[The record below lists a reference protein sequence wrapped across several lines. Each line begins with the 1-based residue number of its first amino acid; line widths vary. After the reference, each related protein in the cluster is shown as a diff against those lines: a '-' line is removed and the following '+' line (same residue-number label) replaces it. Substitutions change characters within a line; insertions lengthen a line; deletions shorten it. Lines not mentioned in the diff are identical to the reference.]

1 MKDEKSTLAIP
12 KAVSIKPALYEE
24 ARNKAESL
32 GLSFSQLV
40 CFLIKEELK
49 KEGDFTISADQEK
62 KEGYTKF

>member
-1 MKDEKSTLAIP
+1 MKEEKSTLAIP
-12 KAVSIKPALYEE
+12 KAVSIKPALYKE
-24 ARNKAESL
+24 AREKAESL

-49 KEGDFTISADQEK
+49 KQGDFTISADNE